1 MTPQLRQ
8 AIQLLQYSNI
18 EANQFI
24 EEELLKNPLLAHT
37 DTVPAEPE
45 LGNGIA
51 EFSHAEAM
59 ALGAMAGADHP
70 EASDTASFASSG
82 MLPST
87 AEAPL
92 DLDISNSYDA
102 GSIADGG
109 AGFGYGSGNGQN
121 ESDDDWNPI
130 DALSSAKPNLR
141 EHLEQQARL
150 AFCSRAE
157 LAIAAALIAAL
168 DGAGRL
174 AEPPDAIAAVLGVTF
189 EHVEQVR
196 ARMMRFDPT
205 GIFARDLRECLEVQ
219 LAEKNRLDPAMAAL
233 LAHLDLL
240 ARRDMRSLMEI
251 CGVDLEDLA
260 GMIAEIKRLDPKP
273 AAQFEIEPLRP
284 LIPDVLMRPLPVK
297 QDATGPAAPSRG
309 PARFGGYGFDPPGPG
324 AADFGGAGFG
334 AAGVTDAAAPEWLL
348 EINPDTMPRLL
359 IRRGFHARITT
370 GATRETKA
378 FLSEQMQSAS
388 WLVKA
393 LESRAQ
399 TILRVCAEIVRRQ
412 EGFFRHGVSHLR
424 PLTLRDIAVEVELHE
439 STVSRVTSNKSIAT
453 PRGIFELKFFF
464 TTALGGANGDTHS
477 AEAVRH
483 RVQTLISAEKQE
495 SILSDDAVAQILQKE
510 GIDIARRTVA
520 KYREALR
527 IPGSAQRKREK
538 LPAT

>member
-8 AIQLLQYSNI
+8 AIQLLQYSNV

-24 EEELLKNPLLAHT
+24 EDELLRNPLLAH
-37 DTVPAEPE
+37 
-45 LGNGIA
+45 
-51 EFSHAEAM
+51 
-59 ALGAMAGADHP
+59 
-70 EASDTASFASSG
+70 SDTAHAETAFGASELPASDPAPLG
-82 MLPST
+82 PGLPGAELPEGTDTAVFVNSDMLPSA

-92 DLDISNSYDA
+92 DIDISNSYDA

-109 AGFGYGSGNGQN
+109 SGFGFGNGQTDT
-121 ESDDDWNPI
+121 DDDWNLI
-130 DALSSAKPNLR
+130 DALSDRKPNLR

-150 AFCSRAE
+150 AFSSGVE
-157 LAIAAALIAAL
+157 LAIAAALIAGL
-168 DGAGRL
+168 DAAGRL
-174 AEPPDAIAAVLGVTF
+174 VEPPDAIALTLGLRL
-189 EHVEQVR
+189 EHVERVR
-196 ARMMRFDPT
+196 SRMMRFDPT
-205 GIFARDLRECLEVQ
+205 GVFARDLRECLEVQ
-219 LAEKNRLDPAMAAL
+219 LAEKDRLDPAMAAL
-233 LAHLDLL
+233 LDNLDIL
-240 ARRDMRSLMEI
+240 ARRDMRSLQEI

-273 AAQFEIEPLRP
+273 AAQYEIEPLRP
-284 LIPDVLMRPLPVK
+284 LIPDVLMRPLPIKPV
-297 QDATGPAAPSRG
+297 T
-309 PARFGGYGFDPPGPG
+309 
-324 AADFGGAGFG
+324 AGQF
-334 AAGVTDAAAPEWLL
+334 VEPTVSEWLL
-348 EINPDTMPRLL
+348 EINPETMPRLL

-370 GATRETKA
+370 GASRETKT

-412 EGFFRHGVSHLR
+412 NGFFRHGISHLR
-424 PLTLRDIAVEVELHE
+424 PLTLRDIAAEVELHE

-464 TTALGGANGDTHS
+464 TTALSGANGDTHS

-483 RVQTLISAEKQE
+483 RVQALISGEKHE
-495 SILSDDAVAQILQKE
+495 TILSDDAVARILQKE

-538 LPAT
+538 LPAA